1 MIGEVSH
8 ISEDGVWLSLRNRAL
23 LCWFLFLI
31 LPCLCYGQEKP
42 PFDPSLVAPEKR
54 IGRATATFSRHNSR
68 AQIAVQT
75 DAIQLVGNT
84 EIGIILVPNFI
95 VPGRKV
101 VSPVSIEL
109 EFISYSHSKTFS
121 VNRKFQ
127 MYGDDKLVYSGTLV
141 LSSSG
146 SSPSGIVTEVL
157 AQKLPYAK
165 FLDLI
170 RGRSVKFVLG
180 EIQLEIGR
188 DQISGLRDLEK
199 LIDSS
204 IVF

>member
-31 LPCLCYGQEKP
+31 LQCLCYGQEKP

-121 VNRKFQ
+121 SVTQINRLRNISKAACEARHRINSRSP
-127 MYGDDKLVYSGTLV
+127 GKTKRLCSVCA
-141 LSSSG
+141 SSASAMKTKPTG
-146 SSPSGIVTEVL
+146 FSSVPPSGPAIPVTAKPKSVL
-157 AQKLPYAK
+157 A
-165 FLDLI
+165 
-170 RGRSVKFVLG
+170 R
-180 EIQLEIGR
+180 
-188 DQISGLRDLEK
+188 
-199 LIDSS
+199 
-204 IVF
+204 